1 MCSTYRKAITWQ
13 TTEQILSTLCFG
25 IEINRYEIG
34 DILHR
39 AILIHL
45 FSLSQANHKKICIS
59 SIFLSLQS
67 YVDPPLTQTV
77 TVWSY
82 PKQRDKLPL

>member
-1 MCSTYRKAITWQ
+1 MCSTYRKAISWQ

-34 DILHR
+34 DILHQ

-45 FSLSQANHKKICIS
+45 FSLS
-59 SIFLSLQS
+59 
-67 YVDPPLTQTV
+67 
-77 TVWSY
+77 
-82 PKQRDKLPL
+82 